1 MALFGGHEAVAQ
13 KQGGILRVYLTAN
26 PPNLSILELATI
38 VGEMP
43 AMGIFNNLIMFD
55 QHVAQVSLQS
65 VVPDLAESWSW
76 NEAGTEL
83 TFKLRHGVK
92 WHDGQPFTAKDV
104 VCTWDL
110 MADNVPDKLRLNPRK
125 SSYDNVDSVT
135 ATGDDQVTFN
145 LKQPQPAFPMLLAG
159 GFSAI
164 YRCHVTATQMRQHP
178 IGTGPFKFVAFKP
191 N

>member
-1 MALFGGHEAVAQ
+1 MRLFLRLVSVAGLVSMAFLSGGEALAQ

-110 MADNVPDKLRLNPRK
+110 MADNVPDELRLNPRK
-125 SSYDNVDSVT
+125 SVSTRIFMAN
-135 ATGDDQVTFN
+135 
-145 LKQPQPAFPMLLAG
+145 
-159 GFSAI
+159 
-164 YRCHVTATQMRQHP
+164 
-178 IGTGPFKFVAFKP
+178 
-191 N
+191 

>member
-1 MALFGGHEAVAQ
+1 MRLFLRLVSVAGLVSMAFLSGGEALAQ

-110 MADNVPDKLRLNPRK
+110 MADNGARQI
-125 SSYDNVDSVT
+125 
-135 ATGDDQVTFN
+135 AAE
-145 LKQPQPAFPMLLAG
+145 PAQIVL
-159 GFSAI
+159 
-164 YRCHVTATQMRQHP
+164 
-178 IGTGPFKFVAFKP
+178 
-191 N
+191 